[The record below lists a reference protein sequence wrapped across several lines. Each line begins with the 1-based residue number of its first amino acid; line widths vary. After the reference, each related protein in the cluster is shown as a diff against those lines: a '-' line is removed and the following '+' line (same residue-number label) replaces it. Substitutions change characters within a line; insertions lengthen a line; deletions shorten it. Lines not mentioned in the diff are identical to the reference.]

1 MSDSAAT
8 ATDGAPVLEARKV
21 TKRFGGLVAVREV
34 DFEVGQRQIIGLI
47 GPNGAGKTTLFNVIC
62 GLQEPTRG
70 RVHICAHDVTRLAP
84 FKRARRGLGRTFQR
98 LEPFGLLTVHEN
110 VRLAASAARR
120 PHPDSVATELLQR
133 VGLSDV
139 AGQRADRLPTGR
151 ARVLELARALATDP
165 RVLLLD
171 EPASGQDEQETAAF
185 STMLR
190 EVAATGVAVVLVE
203 HDVQLVMDVCA
214 TVHVLDL
221 GRMLASG
228 TPAQVQQDERVLS
241 AYLGSAP

>member
-1 MSDSAAT
+1 M
-8 ATDGAPVLEARKV
+8 
-21 TKRFGGLVAVREV
+21 
-34 DFEVGQRQIIGLI
+34 
-47 GPNGAGKTTLFNVIC
+47 IC

-70 RVHICAHDVTRLAP
+70 RVHIGGHDVTRLAP

-110 VRLAASAARR
+110 VRLAASAGRR
-120 PHPDSVATELLQR
+120 PHPDAVAAELLER
-133 VGLSDV
+133 VGLADV

-151 ARVLELARALATDP
+151 ARVLELARSLATEP
-165 RVLLLD
+165 EVLLLD

-185 STMLR
+185 SAILR

-214 TVHVLDL
+214 TIHVLDL
-221 GRMLASG
+221 GRILASG